1 MSGPAPLRP
10 DRPTVCVTGMHRSG
24 TSFAARVLELV
35 GVTLGSIDG
44 LLPPGS
50 DNPAGYFENKAIQEL
65 DDELLAHLGGSWDQ
79 PPVLD
84 PGWELGADLDPFRER
99 GAAVIDRDFP
109 VDALVTGAG
118 PAAEPNPARLIAF
131 KDPRVSLLL
140 PFWRTVVPIVATVT
154 LVRDP
159 DDVAASL
166 GVRNGID
173 APEAALLWLRYLLA
187 ATTGDPAHLLLCH
200 RDFFDH
206 IDPTVDRIVTHLGL
220 PEPGDDARAAIRRH
234 IDPGLDHHGAA
245 GDGPGAP
252 AAPTNPVEALARR
265 VWNEGDPSVGLLDP
279 LLAEGVL
286 QGWLRTPAQ
295 GEALARA
302 RAEAVSFKEQ
312 LKRRNEVVRALKEGR
327 PPPPPLPE
335 TPAVDPDR
343 S

>member
-1 MSGPAPLRP
+1 MSEPAPLRP

-35 GVTLGSIDG
+35 GVTLGSSDG

-84 PGWELGADLDPFRER
+84 PGWALAPDLDPFRAR

-109 VDALVTGAG
+109 LDATVDGAG
-118 PAAEPNPARLIAF
+118 SAPARLIAF

-159 DDVAASL
+159 DEVAASL
-166 GVRNGID
+166 GVRHGID
-173 APEAALLWLRYLLA
+173 GPDAALLWLRYLLA
-187 ATTGDPAHLLLCH
+187 ATTGDPGHLLLSH
-200 RDFFDH
+200 RDFFDR
-206 IDPTVDRIVTHLGL
+206 IDPTVDRIIAHLGL
-220 PEPGDDARAAIRRH
+220 PEPGEDARAEVRRH
-234 IDPGLDHHGAA
+234 IDPGLDHHRSA
-245 GDGPGAP
+245 GDGHDGPVDP
-252 AAPTNPVEALARR
+252 VNPVEALARR
-265 VWNEGDPSVGLLDP
+265 VWNDGDPEVGLLDP
-279 LLAEGVL
+279 LVADGVL
-286 QGWLRTPAQ
+286 RGWLRTPAQ
-295 GEALARA
+295 GEALAQA

-312 LKRRNEVVRALKEGR
+312 LKRRNEVVKALKEGR
-327 PPPPPLPE
+327 PPPAALPE
-335 TPAVDPDR
+335 TPAADPDR
-343 S
+343 A